1 MHDYIPGMVQKIA
14 FDQINN
20 EKVAMVYRI
29 LKNDG
34 YIYRVRIYNLRNCS
48 SEIQNVDDIE
58 AQLDE
63 VVDNEKKYTDE

>member
-29 LKNDG
+29 LKNNG
-34 YIYRVRIYNLRNCS
+34 YIYRVRIYNLGNCS